1 MLGAGTLLI
10 GVSFGIYY
18 PEFYMLMGK
27 AAPVSLTAMGMS
39 LIMVGY
45 DLGGFISPYF
55 YSLLAQVTGQ
65 EGIRFPFI
73 FSMIA
78 FVVIAV
84 IMGLGARK
92 QPATENVKPDLAA
105 EEKSTP

>member
-1 MLGAGTLLI
+1 MSADIRTGDA
-10 GVSFGIYY
+10 FGIYY